1 MLRSL
6 LLLLISTLA
15 LALPAV
21 AQPHPPTAYFPLEMG
36 NSWTYFYTVEPPN
49 MPVDT
54 VLVGPI
60 VVESTADLDDQRY
73 TFFNARPL
81 FPEDSVRMDESGRVF
96 ARQHGT
102 DVLMFDFTAAADS
115 VYTYTTVSQD
125 TFRVTVQH
133 TPLAETEVGS
143 FSNCV
148 AFDFMLPGA
157 VDADHFYTFCPEI
170 GLVAYID
177 GMGTSHALFEATING
192 AKVTSRTREEQ
203 PNETTLWA
211 GNYPNPFQETT
222 TFSFRIPQ
230 AGHASLQLYTL
241 QGRLATTVASGVF
254 GAGMHQIR
262 WDASDF
268 VSGIYFFVIQT
279 DRQRFA
285 RPVHLIR

>member
-1 MLRSL
+1 MQAL
-6 LLLLISTLA
+6 LLPVVWGLICIA
-15 LALPAV
+15 LARPQWVGEPLTKTV
-21 AQPHPPTAYFPLEMG
+21 ASRDLMLVVDLSTSMEAEDFTSADGRTINRLEAK
-36 NSWTYFYTVEPPN
+36 
-49 MPVDT
+49 T
-54 VLVGPI
+54 VLDDFLLRRKGDRIGLI
-60 VVESTADLDDQRY
+60 VFGSAAYVQTPF
-73 TFFNARPL
+73 T
-81 FPEDSVRMDESGRVF
+81 EDMEACR
-96 ARQHGT
+96 T
-102 DVLMFDFTAAADS
+102 L
-115 VYTYTTVSQD
+115 
-125 TFRVTVQH
+125 
-133 TPLAETEVGS
+133 LAETEVGS

-157 VDADHFYTFCPEI
+157 VDADHFYTFCPES

-254 GAGMHQIR
+254 QAGMHQIR

-279 DRQRFA
+279 DGQRFA